1 MYLFF
6 FQMVDSFTI
15 HSVVMYII
23 LYLVTG
29 VLSQFLPQSLYQNPG
44 MPGGISPQSMGMMMP
59 PMQMSGFPQQRLP
72 VMVMPFHSKVA
83 DRKYIRRKKRKSK
96 KVYTDSES
104 TSESDSESSSSSIE
118 HLRTQKHRFVFYS
131 FSFT

>member
-1 MYLFF
+1 
-6 FQMVDSFTI
+6 MVDSFTI

-29 VLSQFLPQSLYQNPG
+29 VLSQFLPQSLYQNPD

-83 DRKYIRRKKRKSK
+83 DRKYIRRKKRKPK
-96 KVYTDSES
+96 KIYTDSES
-104 TSESDSESSSSSIE
+104 TSESDTESSSSSIE
-118 HLRTQKHRFVFYS
+118 HLRTQRHRFVLYS